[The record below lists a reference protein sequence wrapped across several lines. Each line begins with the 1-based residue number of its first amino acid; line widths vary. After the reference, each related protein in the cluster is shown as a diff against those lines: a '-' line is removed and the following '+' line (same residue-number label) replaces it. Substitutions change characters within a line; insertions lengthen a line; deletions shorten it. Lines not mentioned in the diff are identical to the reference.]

1 MSSVTTSH
9 AGDWEV
15 VRVLPDEGSD
25 DDDDE
30 ARTNSFERIYRW
42 ARLINAYVGGRA
54 RQRRIWANLGMYLNA
69 CKKLGAT

>member
-15 VRVLPDEGSD
+15 VRVLPDEGSED
-25 DDDDE
+25 G
-30 ARTNSFERIYRW
+30 TNSFERIYRW

-69 CKKLGAT
+69 CKKLGVT